1 MIMGIIIALDRRFN
15 WRETWMT
22 NDNDLIS
29 YLMPVPVTE
38 ADIVLVNNHPAAV
51 WMELASDQKV

>member
-1 MIMGIIIALDRRFN
+1 
-15 WRETWMT
+15 MT

-29 YLMPVPVTE
+29 YLMPIPVTE